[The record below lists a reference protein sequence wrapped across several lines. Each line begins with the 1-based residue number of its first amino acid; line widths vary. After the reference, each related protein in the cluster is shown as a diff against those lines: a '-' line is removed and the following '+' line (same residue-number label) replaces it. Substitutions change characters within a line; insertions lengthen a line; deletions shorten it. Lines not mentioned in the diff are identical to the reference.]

1 MLTFEGIARIIEKIT
16 PRNLDSSTNTRK
28 IGAIW
33 SRLNQ
38 IGLHFWRERSMTG
51 DTKGSETSSDP
62 ILHQK
67 IRSIY
72 ASRDESA
79 VNQVTKLLANALR
92 TGDDQSRS
100 ALREFLD
107 VPTTSPI
114 HSDAATIDLDL
125 LYQVRLFMNGPNA
138 NRVQTWISLYVAS
151 APNSQRRSLFE
162 AILRN
167 YVAVEALKCRA
178 AEVRTVAIDALSKC
192 AALER
197 IIKSMPKR

>member
-1 MLTFEGIARIIEKIT
+1 
-16 PRNLDSSTNTRK
+16 
-28 IGAIW
+28 
-33 SRLNQ
+33 
-38 IGLHFWRERSMTG
+38 MTG

-62 ILHQK
+62 ILDQK

-107 VPTTSPI
+107 VPTMSPI

-125 LYQVRLFMNGPNA
+125 LYQVRLFMNGANA
-138 NRVQTWISLYVAS
+138 NRVQTWILLYVAS

-162 AILRN
+162 AILHN

-178 AEVRTVAIDALSKC
+178 AEARTVAIDVMSKC

-197 IIKSMPKR
+197 IIKNMPKRT